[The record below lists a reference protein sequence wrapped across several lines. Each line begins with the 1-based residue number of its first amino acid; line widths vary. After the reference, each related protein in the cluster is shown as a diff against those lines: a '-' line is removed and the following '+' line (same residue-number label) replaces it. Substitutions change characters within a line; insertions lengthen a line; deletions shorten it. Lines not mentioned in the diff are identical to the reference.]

1 MQASPA
7 IRLLPASGHADM
19 AWKNGLGR
27 TAEIARHPASG
38 TEFDWRI
45 SIATISA
52 DGPFSAFPGCD
63 RTLVPISGGGVALD
77 FADGATLRGG
87 CFDLLRFAG
96 EHGCEGRLLGG
107 ETRDLNVITRRA
119 AVAHTV
125 EIAALPF
132 RIATDGATTL
142 IVALAGSFTAASDSG
157 RWRLDPDDVLR
168 IDGAGI
174 DVRGMPIAPEARA
187 AIVTLRPRA

>member
-63 RTLVPISGGGVALD
+63 RTLVPISGGG
-77 FADGATLRGG
+77 

-125 EIAALPF
+125 EIATLPF

-168 IDGAGI
+168 IDAAGI